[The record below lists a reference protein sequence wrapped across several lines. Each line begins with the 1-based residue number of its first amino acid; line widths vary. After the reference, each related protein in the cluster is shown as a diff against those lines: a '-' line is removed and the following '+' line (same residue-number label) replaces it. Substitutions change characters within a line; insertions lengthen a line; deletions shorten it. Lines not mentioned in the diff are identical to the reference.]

1 MLACSNCTGYGMTLA
16 TDRDEYFWNDM
27 DERIALPYI
36 CQLDCPIGYT
46 WYHKAKMCLKI
57 KAEQV

>member
-1 MLACSNCTGYGMTLA
+1 MTLA
-16 TDRDEYFWNDM
+16 TDGDEYFWNDM